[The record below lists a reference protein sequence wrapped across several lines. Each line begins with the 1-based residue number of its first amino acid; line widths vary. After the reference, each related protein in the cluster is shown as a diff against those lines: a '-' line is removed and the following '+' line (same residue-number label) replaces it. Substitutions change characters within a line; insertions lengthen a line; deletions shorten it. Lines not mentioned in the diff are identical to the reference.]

1 MPVSLSVIIVAWRSA
16 DEILPCVRSIPL
28 RLTQGPEQAR
38 GGAVE
43 VVVVDNSRNADG
55 TAEGAVDVGRR
66 HRLLVPR
73 FYGSAGDNPR

>member
-1 MPVSLSVIIVAWRSA
+1 MRAVLSIVVVAWRSR
-16 DEILPCVRSIPL
+16 EELLPCVRSIPL
-28 RLTQGPEQAR
+28 RLAQGPEQAR

-43 VVVVDNSRNADG
+43 VVVVDNSPNADG

>member
-1 MPVSLSVIIVAWRSA
+1 MQ
-16 DEILPCVRSIPL
+16 E
-28 RLTQGPEQAR
+28 
-38 GGAVE
+38 GAVE
-43 VVVVDNSRNADG
+43 IVVVDNSPNADG